1 VTPPGLASGGL
12 DPQAFAPILAS
23 ALDAGDVASLLLRLP
38 GAADDAVRRA
48 ADLLRP
54 IAQDRDVAFLLNDRP
69 DLAVETGAD
78 GVHLE
83 DERANLAAAR
93 RLLGPD
99 AIVGAAGDLERHRA
113 MVAAERG
120 ADYIAFGRLEGPEEP
135 TPEDAAALAE
145 LIGWW
150 SELMTVPSVALGAFT
165 PDNCAPIVHAG
176 ADFLSVGSGVWD
188 HPDGAAAG
196 VRAFLAAIDAA
207 QP

>member
-1 VTPPGLASGGL
+1 MTPPALVSGGL
-12 DPQAFAPILAS
+12 DPQAFAPVLAD

-38 GAADDAVRRA
+38 DVPDDAIRRA

-54 IAQDRDVAFLLNDRP
+54 IAQDRGVAFLLNDRP

-83 DERANLAAAR
+83 DEHANLAAAR

-120 ADYIAFGRLEGPEEP
+120 ADYIAFGAPEEP
-135 TPEDAAALAE
+135 DPEDAAALTD
-145 LIGWW
+145 LIEWW
-150 SELMTVPSVALGAFT
+150 SELMTVPSVAFGAT
-165 PDNCAPIVHAG
+165 PASCEPIVRAG
-176 ADFLSVGSGVWD
+176 ADFLGVESGVWD
-188 HPDGAAAG
+188 HPDGPAAG
-196 VRAFLAAIDAA
+196 VRAFLAAIDAVQA
-207 QP
+207 